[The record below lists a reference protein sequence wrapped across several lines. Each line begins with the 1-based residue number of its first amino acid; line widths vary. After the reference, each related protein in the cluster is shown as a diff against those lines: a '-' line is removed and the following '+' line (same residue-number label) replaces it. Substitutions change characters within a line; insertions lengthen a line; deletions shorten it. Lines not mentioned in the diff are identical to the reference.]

1 MLVTYVIFP
10 VIGGIIGFYLSD
22 IAAKLRGEKLVA

>member
-10 VIGGIIGFYLSD
+10 VMGGVLGFYLSD
-22 IAAKLRGEKLVA
+22 FANKLSGKELKA